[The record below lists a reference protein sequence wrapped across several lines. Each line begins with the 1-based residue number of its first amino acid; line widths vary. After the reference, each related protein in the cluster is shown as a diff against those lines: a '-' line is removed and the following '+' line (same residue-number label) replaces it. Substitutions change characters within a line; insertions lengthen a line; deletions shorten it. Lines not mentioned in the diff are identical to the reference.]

1 MGAKE
6 ELIKSVA
13 QAIPNHVMGV
23 FKLPA
28 GFHDDYTR
36 LIRNFWW
43 GEDENRR
50 KVHWESWDVL
60 IKPKNFGGV
69 GFRDLKIL
77 NQAMLARQCWRI
89 IKKPESLCA
98 RLLKSIYYPRGNFLD
113 TVFRQEASPSWRG
126 IEFGLELIKEGLIM
140 RIGNGEKTN
149 LWRDN
154 WLPRDYKLK
163 ARAGRTKDRIR
174 KVSQLLIPGT
184 NMWDEVKV
192 RKCCY
197 PEDAALILDINLP
210 NHKCDDF
217 PAWHYEKN
225 GIFSVKSAY
234 KLAYNIQYEVRWH
247 AGSSAATDNSRKVWK
262 SIWSTP
268 VPNKIKIFGW
278 RAAWDNLATRRNK
291 FRRTLELQ
299 STCTICGM
307 DEESSYHATIACTK
321 ARALRDKMREHWDL
335 PKEFLFR
342 PTGKEWLLVLLDNC
356 NINQRTQVLLLL
368 WRA

>member
-60 IKPKNFGGV
+60 TKPKNFGGV

-89 IKKPESLCA
+89 IKNPESLCA

-210 NHKCDDF
+210 ITNVMISQLGTTRKTV
-217 PAWHYEKN
+217 
-225 GIFSVKSAY
+225 FS
-234 KLAYNIQYEVRWH
+234 LL
-247 AGSSAATDNSRKVWK
+247 KV
-262 SIWSTP
+262 
-268 VPNKIKIFGW
+268 
-278 RAAWDNLATRRNK
+278 
-291 FRRTLELQ
+291 
-299 STCTICGM
+299 
-307 DEESSYHATIACTK
+307 H
-321 ARALRDKMREHWDL
+321 
-335 PKEFLFR
+335 
-342 PTGKEWLLVLLDNC
+342 
-356 NINQRTQVLLLL
+356 IN
-368 WRA
+368 